1 MLISAMQ
8 PPMNLSPAPGSPA
21 AEQAVG
27 NRESSGNP
35 AVADSLALTPQEQA
49 EVRRL
54 QARDREVRAHEQAHQ
69 AAGGSLV
76 SSAASFS
83 YTTGPDGKRYAT
95 GGEVGVDTSKG
106 RTPEETLRRAQQI
119 RRAALAP
126 AQPSGQDRAVAAQAS
141 RMEAQARQE
150 LNAQQR
156 NTTHAYGPD
165 RARGRLLDIHT

>member
-1 MLISAMQ
+1 MQLSAVSGSGAVSMRPPVVQ
-8 PPMNLSPAPGSPA
+8 PGRGSGRVAPGETS
-21 AEQAVG
+21 AEMQLDP
-27 NRESSGNP
+27 R
-35 AVADSLALTPQEQA
+35 EQA

-76 SSAASFS
+76 SSAASYS

-95 GGEVGVDTSKG
+95 GGEVAVDTSEG

-141 RMEAQARQE
+141 QMEARARQE
-150 LNAQQR
+150 MNTQQR
-156 NTTHAYGPD
+156 DAVQAYGPY
-165 RARGRLLDIHT
+165 RETGRLLDIRT